1 MVVLECFNMDHRFRE
16 DENELPYLVVSK
28 RDNIKGSS
36 IDTRSNEE
44 KLDDI
49 IDKLYVSDLEKL
61 LIKSALL
68 KFLSSKDCTGLVAED
83 DFTSASFTIIRE
95 NDYIQTRSEFLF
107 SQDLFRVKRV
117 FWDCYTSHNHDGLL
131 SNPRFRQLVND
142 TPYEFEDVVGGYE
155 SRYNGAD
162 DVFELLDE
170 INVRVA
176 FKVDSRTKRSY
187 KLDLDTMKLSD
198 DYFEY
203 SI

>member
-1 MVVLECFNMDHRFRE
+1 MDHRFRE
-16 DENELPYLVVSK
+16 DENELPYLVSSK
-28 RDNIKGSS
+28 RDKIRGSS

-49 IDKLYVSDLEKL
+49 LDKLYVSDLEKL

-68 KFLSSKDCTGLVAED
+68 KFLASKDCTGLVVED

-95 NDYIQTRSEFLF
+95 NDYIQTRNEFLF

-117 FWDCYTSHNHDGLL
+117 FWDCYTSHNHDRLL

-170 INVRVA
+170 INVRVT
-176 FKVDSRTKRSY
+176 FRVDSKTKRMY
-187 KLDLDTMKLSD
+187 GLDLDTMTFTD
-198 DYFEY
+198 HWD
-203 SI
+203 IDI

>member
-1 MVVLECFNMDHRFRE
+1 MDHRFRE

-95 NDYIQTRSEFLF
+95 NDYIQTRHEFLF
-107 SQDLFRVKRV
+107 SQNLFRVKRV

>member
-1 MVVLECFNMDHRFRE
+1 MDHRFRE
-16 DENELPYLVVSK
+16 DENELPYLVSSK
-28 RDNIKGSS
+28 RDKITGSS

>member
-1 MVVLECFNMDHRFRE
+1 MDHRFRE